1 MSGAPSSS
9 PLTVVTGAASG
20 IGLAV
25 VKMLRERGQDVV
37 GLDCRPAEGEDDA
50 LLICDVTDTDS
61 VAAAF
66 REIDGRG
73 GPLAGLVQCAGI
85 TRDGVL
91 WKMDDEAWES
101 VLRVNLTGAFKVLRE
116 AVPRMR
122 AAGGGSVVHITSING
137 VRGKF
142 GQTNYSASKA
152 GLIGLTKSAARE
164 VGRFGIRVNAV
175 APGLVRT
182 AMTERLPEEA
192 RQRALEETVLGR
204 VAEPEDVAAT
214 VCFLLSDAARHITG
228 VVLNVDGGQDI

>member
-1 MSGAPSSS
+1 M
-9 PLTVVTGAASG
+9 TVVTGAASG

-25 VKMLRERGQDVV
+25 ATMLRARGDCVV
-37 GLDCRPAEGEDDA
+37 GLDCRPAHDDEGSILA
-50 LLICDVTDTDS
+50 CDVTDTAS

-66 REIDGRG
+66 LEIDGLDR
-73 GPLAGLVQCAGI
+73 PLRGLVQCAGI

-116 AVPRMR
+116 AIPRMR

-164 VGRFGIRVNAV
+164 VGAFGIRVNAV

-182 AMTERLPEEA
+182 AMTEGLPEEA
-192 RQRALEETVLGR
+192 RERALSETVLGR
-204 VAEPEDVAAT
+204 VAEPSDVAAV
-214 VCFLLSDAARHITG
+214 VCFLLSDAARHVTG

>member
-1 MSGAPSSS
+1 MAGES
-9 PLTVVTGAASG
+9 PNTPVTVVTGAASG

-25 VKMLRERGQDVV
+25 ARMLRDRGEFVV
-37 GLDCRPAEGEDDA
+37 GLDCRPAAVGDDDVVS
-50 LLICDVTDTDS
+50 CDVTDTAS

-66 REIDGRG
+66 LEIDSLEQ
-73 GPLAGLVQCAGI
+73 PLKGLVQCAGI

-101 VLRVNLTGAFKVLRE
+101 VIRVNLTGAFKVLRE

-122 AAGGGSVVHITSING
+122 KAQGGAVVHITSING

-164 VGRFGIRVNAV
+164 VGAFGIRVNAV

-182 AMTERLPEEA
+182 AMTEQLPEEA
-192 RQRALEETVLGR
+192 RQRARNETVLGH
-204 VAEPEDVAAT
+204 VAEPEDVAAA